1 MSSLIPQFKY
11 DHKSLSLISNDISNN
26 SINEVNHTNS
36 NNTNIN
42 NNSPYTINPEL
53 VNYISR
59 VQNDQERYKRLS
71 TLGEISEKRNNNASN
86 INGNDSIDEKTK
98 ARRGLLYI
106 LNSISE
112 DAFCPEINLYFSDL
126 KDMKKNEQQNS
137 PSDSGKNKKDTSTL
151 NNTLKDNLSIKNPL
165 TRMKTL
171 KNQLLMNN
179 NKNNKSVN
187 NGNNVMSNSTG
198 FTYNFKK
205 RTEKPAHVEK
215 ESVLGIK
222 SFKKD
227 YKLRDL
233 ENVYSLDEIES
244 GVMRFQLSKEAKAK
258 MNLLQGDNNKET
270 SNLLESKKKKKK
282 SRFTSTS
289 LIMKKDNSEL
299 LPLNPKNKKER
310 LKEIK
315 TIAEADNSSSSY

>member
-26 SINEVNHTNS
+26 SINDVNRTNS
-36 NNTNIN
+36 INTNIN
-42 NNSPYTINPEL
+42 NNNYAINPEL
-53 VNYISR
+53 VNYISK

-71 TLGEISEKRNNNASN
+71 TLGEISERRNNTASN

-112 DAFCPEINLYFSDL
+112 NAFCPEINLYFSDL
-126 KDMKKNEQQNS
+126 KEIKKNEQQNS
-137 PSDSGKNKKDTSTL
+137 PPDSSINKKDNSTL

-179 NKNNKSVN
+179 NKSNKSLN

-205 RTEKPAHVEK
+205 RTEKPTRIEK
-215 ESVLGIK
+215 ESVVGLK

-227 YKLRDL
+227 YKLKDL

-244 GVMRFQLSKEAKAK
+244 GIMRFQLSKEAKAK
-258 MNLLQGDNNKET
+258 MNLLQGEDNKET
-270 SNLLESKKKKKK
+270 SNLLEPKKKKKK
-282 SRFTSTS
+282 KYRFTSPQNTN
-289 LIMKKDNSEL
+289 DNGEL
-299 LPLNPKNKKER
+299 LPLNPKNKKEHF
-310 LKEIK
+310 KEIK
-315 TIAEADNSSSSY
+315 TIAEADNSSSSYE

>member
-179 NKNNKSVN
+179 NKNK
-187 NGNNVMSNSTG
+187 
-198 FTYNFKK
+198 
-205 RTEKPAHVEK
+205 H
-215 ESVLGIK
+215 
-222 SFKKD
+222 
-227 YKLRDL
+227 
-233 ENVYSLDEIES
+233 
-244 GVMRFQLSKEAKAK
+244 EAA
-258 MNLLQGDNNKET
+258 
-270 SNLLESKKKKKK
+270 
-282 SRFTSTS
+282 
-289 LIMKKDNSEL
+289 
-299 LPLNPKNKKER
+299 
-310 LKEIK
+310 
-315 TIAEADNSSSSY
+315 